1 MAATATDE
9 SFIRAWNAL
18 DRRERQR
25 LRRIVRM
32 GRPLADE
39 QEAHLGVGYARFQRS
54 RIWSRL
60 FWVWFVPGLVI
71 GLGIA
76 SRMHPLAIGIVL
88 ALAAQAAIARWN
100 LGRVE
105 RVNASLLGG

>member
-1 MAATATDE
+1 M
-9 SFIRAWNAL
+9 
-18 DRRERQR
+18 
-25 LRRIVRM
+25 
-32 GRPLADE
+32 
-39 QEAHLGVGYARFQRS
+39 
-54 RIWSRL
+54 
-60 FWVWFVPGLVI
+60 PGLVI